1 MNIVRFIKPVLLIK
15 PVLAILPFLLL
26 IFPAF
31 AGPDPLFVLPQ
42 NALYGGLGAPEDPV
56 PLKSGLRTGV
66 LPNGLRYYILENSL
80 PQGRSYLTLAVNA
93 GSLLEEEHE
102 RGLAHFVEHMAFNG
116 TERFPGMELVNY
128 LRSLGMRFGPEINA
142 FTGFEQTVYGIEAPV
157 EQGSDGIK
165 RIPDRALAIIDDWTW
180 AISFDPEDV
189 DKERL
194 VILEEYRTRLGAW
207 ERVRQQTLPVI
218 FRGSRFA
225 ERLPIGLPEV
235 LQNASADDLMAFYRK
250 WYRPDNMAV
259 ILVGDF
265 DGAVLEQELAAHFT
279 APARFT
285 PLHRPVFELP
295 LPQKGSVITAVISDE
310 ELPSSVVYLYYKR
323 STQAP
328 AGNLYNYRE
337 NLINDLIEIMI
348 DFRFSEAISSGDT
361 PYLAASIW
369 HNRYGQESMYT
380 VKAGSAKT
388 GRSSETLEAL
398 LLEKERLVRFGF
410 TQAELNRAKTI
421 ILSAL
426 ERMAAESD
434 RRESENFINELTAVY
449 LRNSYAPDP
458 QWEHIAIQ
466 RLLPA
471 IGLRTI
477 NSSLRDYFIDDDLTV
492 VIVSPEAEAVPD
504 EEFIVHLV
512 QFINNSAEI
521 SPPEERESVTGLINE
536 DIIPGTI
543 VSIKQDQSGAEIW
556 ELSNGMQL
564 VLLETA
570 NRNNEVS
577 LYALARGGILSADV
591 LLEELGFSR
600 EEAFFSARLAA
611 DIVNTSGLG
620 DLSRSE
626 LMDFLS
632 DKQLSLSLWTASYI
646 RGLQGTSTLRDIP
659 VFFEM
664 IHVLFSM
671 LQVDQSAF
679 DRIVDQYKTRI
690 SREMDNPDAVFSR
703 ERSRLIHGNHPG
715 LRPLLIEDLDKIS
728 ENAVLAFLHLAL
740 NPADYTLVFA
750 GNLGDRIKLQELAEQ
765 YLASIPN
772 DTLPRWDFWTDPELG
787 RPGETERTIHM
798 GREERSIVYMGWFTP
813 KTWTELDNAAVLVLN
828 EYLDIIL
835 NDEIRENLG
844 GVYSISSRVSLALL
858 PSGELSIEVYFICD
872 PGRETE
878 LREAVKNQLA
888 VLIEAVD
895 EETFAL
901 SKEAL
906 VRSFERSME
915 RNNFIAQNLANFY
928 AVIGV
933 PLSHLAQR
941 PELYQSVTAEQLRG
955 LMEEILAAGP
965 AELVLLPQN
974 SGNRNQRMVPQN

>member
-1 MNIVRFIKPVLLIK
+1 MVIIRIIKHLLAVLCL
-15 PVLAILPFLLL
+15 LLL
-26 IFPAF
+26 ICPVF
-31 AGPDPLFVLPQ
+31 ADPNPLFVLPQ
-42 NALYGGLGAPEDPV
+42 SALYGGLGASEDPV
-56 PLKSGLRTGV
+56 PPKSGLRTGI
-66 LPNGLRYYILENSL
+66 LPNGMRYYILENSL
-80 PQGRSYLTLAVNA
+80 PQNRSYLTLAVNA

-116 TERFPGMELVNY
+116 TARFPGMELVNY

-189 DKERL
+189 EKERL

-218 FRGSRFA
+218 FRGSRYA
-225 ERLPIGLPEV
+225 DRLPIGLPDII
-235 LQNASADDLMAFYRK
+235 QNASAVDLMAYYRK

-279 APARFT
+279 APAQAA
-285 PLHRPVFELP
+285 PIYRPTFELP
-295 LPQKGSVITAVISDE
+295 LPQSGSVISAVISDE

-323 STQAP
+323 SPQVS
-328 AGNLYNYRE
+328 AGNLFDYRE

-348 DFRFSEAISSGDT
+348 DFRFSEAIALGDT
-361 PYLAASIW
+361 PYMAATIW
-369 HNRYGQESMYT
+369 HNHYGNQSRYT
-380 VKAGSAKT
+380 VKAGSSKA
-388 GRSSETLEAL
+388 GRSAETLEAL

-410 TQAELNRAKTI
+410 TQTELNRAKTV

-426 ERMAAESD
+426 DRMAAESD
-434 RRESENFINELTAVY
+434 RRDSNDFINELTAVY
-449 LRNSYAPDP
+449 LSNAYAPDP
-458 QWEHIAIQ
+458 QWELDAIQ

-471 IGLRTI
+471 ISLRTI
-477 NSSLRDYFIDDDLTV
+477 NSSLRDYYIDDDLTV

-504 EEFIVHLV
+504 EAFIQNLV
-512 QFINNSAEI
+512 QSSSSIEI
-521 SPPEERESVTGLINE
+521 SPPGEREAVSGLVKE
-536 DIIPGTI
+536 DFIPGTI
-543 VSIKQDQSGAEIW
+543 VSINQDQSGAEIW

-564 VLLETA
+564 VLMETA
-570 NRNNEVS
+570 NRNNELS
-577 LYALARGGILSADV
+577 LYALAKGGTLSADV

-611 DIVNTSGLG
+611 EILNTSGLG
-620 DLSRSE
+620 SLSRSE

-664 IHVLFSM
+664 IHALFS
-671 LQVDQSAF
+671 QPQADQSAF
-679 DRIVDQYKTRI
+679 NRIMDQHRTRL

-703 ERSRLIHGNHPG
+703 ERSSLIHGNHSG
-715 LRPLLIEDLDKIS
+715 LRPLQTEDLEKIS
-728 ENAVLAFLHLAL
+728 ENAVLAFLTLAL

-750 GNLGDRIKLQELAEQ
+750 GSLGDMAVFRELTEQ

-787 RPGETERTIHM
+787 RPVETERMIHM
-798 GREERSIVYMGWFTP
+798 GREERSIVYMGWFAP
-813 KTWTELDNAAVLVLN
+813 KTWTELDNAAALVLN
-828 EYLDIIL
+828 EYLDIVL
-835 NDEIRENLG
+835 NDEIRETLG
-844 GVYSISSRVSLALL
+844 GVYSISTRASLALL
-858 PSGELSIEVYFICD
+858 PAGELSIEVYFICD

-888 VLIEAVD
+888 FLMQAVD
-895 EETFAL
+895 EETFLL

-941 PELYQSVTAEQLRG
+941 PELYQSVKREQLPI
-955 LMEEILAAGP
+955 LMAEILAAGP
-965 AELVLLPQN
+965 VELVLFPQAGGIRSQLPQN
-974 SGNRNQRMVPQN
+974 